1 MSDERRRAKN
11 KNSRR
16 SRPIIGLLIN
26 RTRSADRDEPFK
38 RNDAIYTGAI
48 SAHTRLLLPLPRV
61 QRIIGFHS
69 GYTNGIC
76 PSIVSFL
83 SPSPSNRRVCVY
95 QPDTTIEIRN
105 VSIFFLLSLWTSSP
119 FFFER
124 GEKIVFVDDQPPFVE
139 VDWSRMSD
147 EKPVNREIFQ
157 RSRPAALLIVW
168 NIYERQIRNVELE
181 GLLSGF
187 HHR

>member
-1 MSDERRRAKN
+1 MN
-11 KNSRR
+11 R
-16 SRPIIGLLIN
+16 SRETMQFIQALSAPTRASFSLYLEYKELLAFIPVIPTASVHRLPTGLL
-26 RTRSADRDEPFK
+26 P
-38 RNDAIYTGAI
+38 
-48 SAHTRLLLPLPRV
+48 P
-61 QRIIGFHS
+61 
-69 GYTNGIC
+69 
-76 PSIVSFL
+76 
-83 SPSPSNRRVCVY
+83 PSPSNRRVCVY

-119 FFFER
+119 LFFER
-124 GEKIVFVDDQPPFVE
+124 GEKIVFVGDQPPFVE

-147 EKPVNREIFQ
+147 EKPVNRGIFQ
-157 RSRPAALLIVW
+157 RWPAALLIVW

>member
-1 MSDERRRAKN
+1 MSIVVSDERRRAKN

-76 PSIVSFL
+76 PSSTDRSLSSTLSFQSSRVRISTRHNNRNSKRIDLLPPFPLNIV
-83 SPSPSNRRVCVY
+83 P
-95 QPDTTIEIRN
+95 
-105 VSIFFLLSLWTSSP
+105 P

-124 GEKIVFVDDQPPFVE
+124 GEKIVFVGDQPPFVE
-139 VDWSRMSD
+139 IDRSRMSD
-147 EKPVNREIFQ
+147 EKPVNRGIFQ
-157 RSRPAALLIVW
+157 RWPAALLIV
-168 NIYERQIRNVELE
+168 
-181 GLLSGF
+181 
-187 HHR
+187 